1 MFLISHNVM
10 MLTRILNYSG
20 RMELTEVWVIT
31 LKAKKQQLVLIE
43 RQDTVR
49 QIDET
54 LTNPELIGSQGIT
67 VQLGAFRDKSNA
79 MELMKQLKAR
89 YGDRLRLV
97 FEDGFYKLASVRNVG
112 SKKRCTGRTE

>member
-1 MFLISHNVM
+1 MIS
-10 MLTRILNYSG
+10 
-20 RMELTEVWVIT
+20 
-31 LKAKKQQLVLIE
+31 LKAKKQQLVLTE
-43 RQDTVR
+43 RQDTIR
-49 QIDET
+49 QITET

-97 FEDGFYKLASVRNVG
+97 FEDGFYKLRLSG
-112 SKKRCTGRTE
+112 MTWSKT